1 MDKTE
6 VIKELDGVIMKTTIA
21 AQKLMNLKARTPQ
34 MNADEIMQEMLLI
47 LSFGDELDKK
57 PSIIV

>member
-6 VIKELDGVIMKTTIA
+6 VINELDGVIMKTTIA
-21 AQKLMNLKARTPQ
+21 AQKLMNLKAKTPQ

>member
-6 VIKELDGVIMKTTIA
+6 VIKELDGVTMKTTIA
-21 AQKLMNLKARTPQ
+21 AQKLMNLKARTPN

>member
-21 AQKLMNLKARTPQ
+21 AQKLMNLKARTPN